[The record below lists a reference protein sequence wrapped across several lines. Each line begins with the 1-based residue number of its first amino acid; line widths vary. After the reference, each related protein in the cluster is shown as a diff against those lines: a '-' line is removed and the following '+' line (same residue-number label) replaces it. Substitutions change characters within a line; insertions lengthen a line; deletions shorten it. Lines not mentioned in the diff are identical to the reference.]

1 MKIISAILLLAI
13 MLSSCGTQGV
23 EHTSTQSTDLY
34 SIDNKG
40 SGWGFKKNKD
50 APPDIP
56 AEISDMLLKYDSF
69 YMDTSGE
76 KVLYL
81 TFDEGYENG
90 YTAQIL
96 DTLKEMN
103 VPAAFFVTGSYF
115 DREGELIKRMV
126 EEGHIVGN
134 HTQNHR
140 RAS

>member
-1 MKIISAILLLAI
+1 MKIISVIFLVTML
-13 MLSSCGTQGV
+13 LSSCGTA
-23 EHTSTQSTDLY
+23 ENTSTQSSDLY

-56 AEISDMLLKYDSF
+56 AEISDMLSAYDSF

-96 DTLKEMN
+96 DITKWFK
-103 VPAAFFVTGSYF
+103 P
-115 DREGELIKRMV
+115 LIILLYNNSR
-126 EEGHIVGN
+126 N
-134 HTQNHR
+134 T
-140 RAS
+140 

>member
-1 MKIISAILLLAI
+1 MKIISVIFLAAI
-13 MLSSCGTQGV
+13 MLSSCGTT
-23 EHTSTQSTDLY
+23 ENTNTQSSDLY

-56 AEISDMLLKYDSF
+56 KEISDTLLKYDSI

-90 YTAQIL
+90 YTGQIL
-96 DTLKEMN
+96 DTLK
-103 VPAAFFVTGSYF
+103 
-115 DREGELIKRMV
+115 
-126 EEGHIVGN
+126 
-134 HTQNHR
+134 
-140 RAS
+140 